1 MVGKPSPTEYHTGVR
16 NGRFWTVLKKS
27 TGTKKRKLYATG
39 KDARSASA
47 AGKYM
52 AQQEKLQTG
61 YIDKGLRGVRFYG
74 R

>member
-1 MVGKPSPTEYHTGVR
+1 MMVGKPSQTEYHTGVK
-16 NGRFWTVLKKS
+16 NGRFWKMPKAG
-27 TGTKKRKLYATG
+27 TGTKKRKLYATSE
-39 KDARSASA
+39 DARSASA

-74 R
+74 